1 MYFEG
6 YEMAITLFGLLV
18 ILVGWISYKRGY
30 RVGYRDGFTCKEK
43 VRDLKD
49 V

>member
-6 YEMAITLFGLLV
+6 YELAITAFGLLV
-18 ILVGWISYKRGY
+18 ILVGWISYRRGY
-30 RVGYRDGFTCKEK
+30 SAGFRDAVENKKEID
-43 VRDLKD
+43 RFLD